1 MVCVFSSAMVSQRLK
16 DLRAKIG
23 IIAATE
29 QGYEWGVTSC
39 TLASRPQDVCCAAC
53 SLRSAALA

>member
-1 MVCVFSSAMVSQRLK
+1 MVCVFSSAKVSQRLK

-29 QGYEWGVTSC
+29 Q
-39 TLASRPQDVCCAAC
+39 R
-53 SLRSAALA
+53 